1 MELAIATCLTE
12 DTGPSCSPPSLSMS
26 LLSLELGSI
35 SPKLGIIL
43 YDTKCFRTARRVR
56 ARPSSFLGVP
66 SVQSTDEARFSRLRL
81 CPSGPDGHLARRRE
95 TWRSWPTPRSGT
107 QLSQGSTVLRHEMI
121 EPVLHG
127 TPFKSPCEDGSGT
140 HRRRSG
146 EKTLRTRRACRSP
159 HSRGG

>member
-12 DTGPSCSPPSLSMS
+12 DTCPSCSPPSLSMS

-81 CPSGPDGHLARRRE
+81 CPSGPVGHLARRRE
-95 TWRSWPTPRSGT
+95 SWRSWPTPRSGT
-107 QLSQGSTVLRHEMI
+107 QLSQGSTVFRHEMI

-127 TPFKSPCEDGSGT
+127 TPSNLLAKMDQVLLGGGVVKRLCELDG
-140 HRRRSG
+140 
-146 EKTLRTRRACRSP
+146 
-159 HSRGG
+159 

>member
-1 MELAIATCLTE
+1 MELAIATCLIE

-81 CPSGPDGHLARRRE
+81 CPSGPDGHLARRRDLAIMAY
-95 TWRSWPTPRSGT
+95 S
-107 QLSQGSTVLRHEMI
+107 
-121 EPVLHG
+121 PVR
-127 TPFKSPCEDGSGT
+127 D
-140 HRRRSG
+140 
-146 EKTLRTRRACRSP
+146 
-159 HSRGG
+159 